1 MILRVKEFM
10 NYNPTHH
17 WFFVPSLQGFG
28 LGVFADLRPRFESPS
43 PDVTFGWSPLETGG
57 TDPNPAE
64 KPVVSSHIEVC
75 FFFTFFAGTLTHL

>member
-17 WFFVPSLQGFG
+17 WFFEPSLQKFG
-28 LGVFADLRPRFESPS
+28 TWCFRRMFRPRFESPS

-57 TDPNPAE
+57 TDPNPARNQW
-64 KPVVSSHIEVC
+64 SA
-75 FFFTFFAGTLTHL
+75 AGTLTHL